1 MLTYT
6 LRRVLLTIP
15 IFFGVTIMI
24 WLIAT
29 TNPDGGPLAAYLG
42 RGGGHIITQKEID
55 AIKHRLGL
63 DQPLPVRY
71 VIWLKNLFRGDLG
84 NSIITHQNVLLS
96 FQQRVGPTLLLLGTA
111 FILQELL
118 AIPLGIFSAVKR
130 GTLFDQVFTVVAYVL
145 YAFPTFW
152 LGLMA
157 LTLFAVVLKVLPF
170 GGIIDVVGTG
180 TSFGSP
186 QYWEYFHAN
195 TIAAITDIV
204 RHMILPVSVLALVS
218 IAGDSRFMRGQML
231 EVLNQD
237 YVRTARAKGASER
250 VVVLKHALRN
260 ALLPII
266 TNIGLQLPGLLGGAI
281 VTEQI
286 FSWPGMGQFYINAA
300 QAFDYPSIIAYL
312 VILGGLVL
320 VFNIL
325 TDLSYALV
333 DPRIRYS

>member
-1 MLTYT
+1 MLMYT

-29 TNPDGGPLAAYLG
+29 TNPDGGALAAYIGPSPKIL
-42 RGGGHIITQKEID
+42 TPQQVA

-71 VIWLKNLFRGDLG
+71 VIWIKNLFRGDLG
-84 NSIITHQNVLLS
+84 VSIITKQNVLTS
-96 FQQRVGPTLLLLGTA
+96 IRDRVGPTLLLLGTA

-118 AIPLGIFSAVKR
+118 ALPLGIFSAVRR
-130 GTLFDQVFTVVAYVL
+130 GSVFDQIFTVIAYVL
-145 YAFPTFW
+145 FAFPTFW
-152 LGLMA
+152 LGLMT
-157 LTLFAVVLKVLPF
+157 LTLFAVELKVLPF
-170 GGIIDVVGTG
+170 GGINDITKSGDA
-180 TSFGSP
+180 FGSP
-186 QYWEYFHAN
+186 QYWAYFHAN
-195 TIAAITDIV
+195 TVSAILDIAK
-204 RHMILPVSVLALVS
+204 HMIMPVTVLALVN

-250 VVVLKHALRN
+250 LVVLKHALRN

-266 TNIGLQLPGLLGGAI
+266 TNIGLQLPGLVGGAI

-286 FSWPGMGQFYINAA
+286 FSWPGTGQFYIKAA
-300 QAFDYPSIIAYL
+300 NAFDYPSIIAYL
-312 VILGGLVL
+312 VILGGLIL
-320 VFNIL
+320 IFNIL